1 MKFEEFQEKVSKL
14 SFSRRQI
21 AFKELQG
28 ITSSRYDYTIAY
40 PDLFL
45 DVTPEDLDMAYT
57 IASVELERY

>member
-1 MKFEEFQEKVSKL
+1 MTFEEFLSKVNKL
-14 SFSRRQI
+14 SFTRRQI

-45 DVTPEDLDMAYT
+45 FVTPEDLDMAYA
-57 IASVELERY
+57 IASVEMERY